1 MSRQS
6 SRKVSDGYQQ
16 PINWFDGFWRVDGT
30 RFPASG
36 PGGMIAVA
44 DDQGRP
50 LNQIKVG
57 RFARRC

>member
-1 MSRQS
+1 MSRQN

-30 RFPASG
+30 RLPASG
-36 PGGMIAVA
+36 PDGMIAVA